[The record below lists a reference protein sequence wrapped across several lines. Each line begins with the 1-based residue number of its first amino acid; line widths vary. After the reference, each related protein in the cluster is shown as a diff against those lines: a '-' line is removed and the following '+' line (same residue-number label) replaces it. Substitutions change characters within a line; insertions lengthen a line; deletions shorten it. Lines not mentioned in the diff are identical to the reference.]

1 MYRHFLTSLIAIV
14 AVAFL
19 DAVFVGSLPFG
30 LHRLHLLP
38 LALIFVL
45 LLSNI
50 RLASWWALVGGLVLE
65 LFSFRFFGSYL
76 IILFIVLAIIQFM
89 FEKVITN
96 RSIYSIVIISA
107 VVTVV
112 WDLFFL
118 VVDYQ
123 TEIIAYGGLE
133 IIKIMILSLIANI
146 LAASLTFYTI
156 NAFSRRF
163 RPVFLSFR
171 K

>member
-1 MYRHFLTSLIAIV
+1 MYRHIFASFIAIG

-50 RLASWWALVGGLVLE
+50 RLAAWWALIGGLVLE
-65 LFSFRFFGSYL
+65 VFSFRFFGSYL
-76 IILFIVLAIIQFM
+76 IILFITLIIIQLM

-112 WDLFFL
+112 WDLAFL
-118 VVDYQ
+118 LIDYQ
-123 TEIIAYGGLE
+123 AGVLAFGWLE
-133 IIKIMILSLIANI
+133 SFKIMLLSLIVNI
-146 LAASLTFYTI
+146 IAASLAFYII
-156 NAFSRRF
+156 NAVSRRF
-163 RPVFLSFR
+163 RPVFLLFN

>member
-1 MYRHFLTSLIAIV
+1 MYRHFLTSLIAILV
-14 AVAFL
+14 VSFL
-19 DAVFVGSLPFG
+19 DATFIGSLPFG

-50 RLASWWALVGGLVLE
+50 RLAAWWALVGGLVLE
-65 LFSFRFFGSYL
+65 VFSFRFFGTYL
-76 IILFIVLAIIQFM
+76 ILLFIILIIIQVL

-96 RSIYSIVIISA
+96 RSIYSIIIISA
-107 VVTVV
+107 IVTIV
-112 WDLFFL
+112 WDLVFL
-118 VVDYQ
+118 LIDYQ
-123 TEIIAYGGLE
+123 AGFVVVTWLDSFRIIS
-133 IIKIMILSLIANI
+133 LSLAVNI
-146 LAASLTFYTI
+146 IAASLVFYII

-163 RPVFLSFR
+163 RPVFLLFN